1 MMIGK
6 MVILDVAAGV
16 AGEVR
21 GGVYG
26 NRPRIYG
33 RLVDEGCSKDV
44 AFVVIHPTNNF
55 HGHYLL
61 EPMQRRGR
69 ALLALNT
76 RYVGNDS
83 NLLVERAIQDL
94 GAGVRFLREQGYKRV
109 VLIGNSGGGALAAL
123 YQQQAEKLTITTTPD
138 GRPIQI
144 NPADLPPADSVALV
158 AAAPGRA
165 LTYMLRMDAAMI
177 DENDL
182 FATDPA
188 LDIFNPDNGPPFA
201 PEFLERVRAA
211 QLARNRRITE
221 WCQAR
226 LRMFA
231 KMGPEAG
238 MQDQAFLVQRTHAD
252 PRHIDLSLDPS
263 DRPLDK
269 EARSKNFAPNNLGR
283 FTTLRSWLSQW
294 SYDLSRAKGPQ
305 CLVDTTVPVL
315 MVYFTADSIVLP
327 SYYAEWQAAV
337 GSRGERVDMKGVG
350 HYPRKEEDVER
361 LVDLLIEW
369 GDRTH

>member
-1 MMIGK
+1 MLAK
-6 MVILDVAAGV
+6 MVILDVAPGTP
-16 AGEVR
+16 GEVR

-33 RLVDEGCSKDV
+33 RLADEGCSKDV

-61 EPMQRRGR
+61 EPMQKRGR
-69 ALLALNT
+69 AVLALNT

-83 NLLVERAIQDL
+83 NLIFERTIQDL
-94 GAGVRFLREQGYKRV
+94 GAGMRFLREQGYKRI
-109 VLIGNSGGGALAAL
+109 VLIGNSGGGALASL
-123 YQQQAEKLTITTTPD
+123 YQQQAEKPSITQTPD
-138 GRPIQI
+138 GRPIQF
-144 NPADLPPADSVALV
+144 NPDDMPPADSLALV

-188 LDIFNPDNGPPFA
+188 LDIFNPDNGPPFSA
-201 PEFLERVRAA
+201 DFVERVRAA
-211 QLARNRRITE
+211 QLARNRRITA

-226 LRMFA
+226 LRMLD
-231 KMGPEAG
+231 KMGL
-238 MQDQAFLVQRTHAD
+238 QDQAFVVQRTHAD

-263 DRPLDK
+263 DRALDQ
-269 EARSKNFAPNNLGR
+269 EARNKNYAPNNLGR
-283 FTTLRSWLSQW
+283 FTTCRSWLSQW
-294 SYDLSRAKGPQ
+294 SVDLSRALGPQ

-315 MVYFTADSIVLP
+315 MVYHTADAIVLP

-337 GSRGERVDMKGVG
+337 GMRGQRVDLKGVG
-350 HYPRKEEDVER
+350 HYPRKEEDIGK
-361 LVDLLIEW
+361 LVDLLVDW
-369 GDRTH
+369 GDQQH